1 MLRTSILIG
10 AAVATAGLPATS
22 AAQGTA
28 ADYERASTVA
38 ERTEGLVLDL
48 ADTPHWIS
56 NTKFWYRKTVKGGAE
71 FVLVD
76 AASVQRRPAFDHDK
90 IATVLGSA
98 TKHSYTATTLPFT
111 TFTFVDGEGAIDV
124 AVDGANWRC
133 TVSPVGCA
141 RLGDA
146 PQGGGRGQG
155 LRGAGRGGSGR
166 GGAPVDERGGRGNTS
181 RQRFSAA
188 ATTAARGIARAT
200 LV

>member
-1 MLRTSILIG
+1 MPGPRSG
-10 AAVATAGLPATS
+10 VRP
-22 AAQGTA
+22 
-28 ADYERASTVA
+28 ST
-38 ERTEGLVLDL
+38 T
-48 ADTPHWIS
+48 T
-56 NTKFWYRKTVKGGAE
+56 
-71 FVLVD
+71 
-76 AASVQRRPAFDHDK
+76 K